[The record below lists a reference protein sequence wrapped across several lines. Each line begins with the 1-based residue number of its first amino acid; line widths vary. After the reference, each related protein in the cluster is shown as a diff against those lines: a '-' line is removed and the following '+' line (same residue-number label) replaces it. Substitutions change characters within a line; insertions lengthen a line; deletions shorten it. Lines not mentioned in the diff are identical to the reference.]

1 MSVAF
6 ERVQVLFS
14 LRGAETDGERV
25 NGNDSFKRF
34 LMSFLTSVA
43 HVAVTVSMYNINTIV
58 KKTQFREM
66 KTMKSPIQSH

>member
-34 LMSFLTSVA
+34 LTSFLTSVA
-43 HVAVTVSMYNINTIV
+43 HVAVTVSMYNI
-58 KKTQFREM
+58 KQL
-66 KTMKSPIQSH
+66 